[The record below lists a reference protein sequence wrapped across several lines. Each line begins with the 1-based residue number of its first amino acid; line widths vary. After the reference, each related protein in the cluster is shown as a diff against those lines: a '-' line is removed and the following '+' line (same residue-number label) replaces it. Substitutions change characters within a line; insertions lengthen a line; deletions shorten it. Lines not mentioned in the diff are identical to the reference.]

1 MWAIRQ
7 LPASTAH
14 WEPLEGADGATLI
27 VTSASLS
34 LSFSLPPPL
43 FFFVCV
49 LFLPLPC
56 GLHPSD
62 WHACSRPTLSHHIS
76 PPAIRGLTAL
86 RSLGNCFGCEQ
97 NFKHRVLPDPPPP
110 LASLSL
116 SLSLGLWLLM
126 FLFLSR
132 SLFLTSALPP
142 SPDDPRDSRCAS
154 ECVMKKEKV
163 RRRWRE
169 CGRGSKGRGVG
180 PIMPASDSYNVHNGW
195 REISSLK
202 QNGHYFVTV

>member
-34 LSFSLPPPL
+34 LSFSLLLL
-43 FFFVCV
+43 FFFFLSV

-97 NFKHRVLPDPPPP
+97 NFKHRVLPDFPPHSH
-110 LASLSL
+110 LSLFLSL
-116 SLSLGLWLLM
+116 SVFDSWCFSFSL
-126 FLFLSR
+126 
-132 SLFLTSALPP
+132 AL
-142 SPDDPRDSRCAS
+142 
-154 ECVMKKEKV
+154 
-163 RRRWRE
+163 
-169 CGRGSKGRGVG
+169 
-180 PIMPASDSYNVHNGW
+180 
-195 REISSLK
+195 SSLLLLYLPLPMTRGIWGVLR
-202 QNGHYFVTV
+202 NA

>member
-7 LPASTAH
+7 LPTSTAH
-14 WEPLEGADGATLI
+14 WEPLEGADGATLT

-34 LSFSLPPPL
+34 LSLLFSLLLL
-43 FFFVCV
+43 FFLVCV

-86 RSLGNCFGCEQ
+86 RSLGNWFGCEQ
-97 NFKHRVLPDPPPP
+97 NFKHRVLPDLSPHSH
-110 LASLSL
+110 LSLSL
-116 SLSLGLWLLM
+116 SLSLSLLNLSLSWNSRSLSLSPWILM

-132 SLFLTSALPP
+132 SLFLIFCFTSLSLRPVGF
-142 SPDDPRDSRCAS
+142 
-154 ECVMKKEKV
+154 EV
-163 RRRWRE
+163 RFGMRNDERK
-169 CGRGSKGRGVG
+169 GS
-180 PIMPASDSYNVHNGW
+180 A
-195 REISSLK
+195 
-202 QNGHYFVTV
+202 